1 MTHDGEHGGAQK
13 YIYGDP
19 DFILLYDEN
28 TYQVRNLP
36 DNYVFHTFVNLL
48 FSFTLDNATDTCQT
62 FNDTSAAFA
71 HVLWTRRVTS
81 ATLRRV
87 LFKRTRWR

>member
-1 MTHDGEHGGAQK
+1 MERQEN
-13 YIYGDP
+13 IYGDP
-19 DFILLYDEN
+19 DFILLHDEN

-36 DNYVFHTFVNLL
+36 VNIFFYTFVNLL
-48 FSFTLDNATDTCQT
+48 FSFTLDNATNTCQT

-71 HVLWTRRVTS
+71 HALWTRCVTS

-87 LFKRTRWR
+87 LFKRTSWR